1 MGNRMLAAALLA
13 AALVVSV
20 GCQQK
25 AAGRVHR
32 VEMKVMGF
40 TPAEVTAAPGDTIV
54 WANHD
59 IVPHTATADGRQF
72 DSGSVPPGAEWSLVV
87 RERGRVSY
95 TCIFHPTMK
104 GVIVTP

>member
-1 MGNRMLAAALLA
+1 MGNKMLATALLTAAALLA
-13 AALVVSV
+13 V

-32 VEMKVMGF
+32 VEMSTTGF
-40 TPAEVTAAPGDTIV
+40 APAEVTAAPGETIV

-59 IVPHTATADGRQF
+59 IVPHTATAAGQKF
-72 DSGSVPPGAEWSLVV
+72 DSGAVPPGAEWSLVV
-87 RERGRVSY
+87 REHGRIPY
-95 TCIFHPTMK
+95 ICTFHPTMK

>member
-1 MGNRMLAAALLA
+1 MGNTMLAAALLMA
-13 AALVVSV
+13 SVLLSV

-32 VEMKVMGF
+32 VDMSTTGF
-40 TPAEVTAAPGDTIV
+40 APAEVTAAPGDTIV

-59 IVPHTATADGRQF
+59 IVPHTATAAGRQF
-72 DSGSVPPGAEWSLVV
+72 DSGTVPPGAEWSFVV
-87 RERGRVSY
+87 RERGRVPY

-104 GVIVTP
+104 GTIVTP